1 MPERPLSPHV
11 WHYRWAYTMTLSILH
26 RITGLALTLALVG
39 LVLWLVAIGLGP
51 ARYVAFLPWLTSW
64 PAMVLY
70 GLAII
75 ALVYHFCNGL
85 RHLAWDVGSGYER
98 HVARTSG
105 WVVVTVAIVAALV
118 CLYFLARHGAGS

>member
-1 MPERPLSPHV
+1 MSERPLSPHV

-26 RITGLALTLALVG
+26 RVTGVALSLALIG

-51 ARYVAFLPWLTSW
+51 ARYAAWMPWLTSW

-70 GLAII
+70 ALAIV

-85 RHLAWDVGSGYER
+85 RHLAWDVGWGFER
-98 HVARTSG
+98 RAARTSG
-105 WVVVTVAIVAALV
+105 GVVVIAAIVASLV
-118 CLYFLARHGAGS
+118 CLYLLARHGVGP